1 MKNLQ
6 ISIIGDGLTG
16 LVTALSMANLN
27 LKVDVYWRKNEKK
40 NNIKDERVTAI
51 SKSNLNFLIG
61 DLGLQKKLFY
71 ACKGMNL
78 FYEFEKKYH
87 NFLNYENKDKNPV
100 FIFENSKIKN
110 NLI

>member
-40 NNIKDERVTAI
+40 TI
-51 SKSNLNFLIG
+51 
-61 DLGLQKKLFY
+61 
-71 ACKGMNL
+71 
-78 FYEFEKKYH
+78 
-87 NFLNYENKDKNPV
+87 
-100 FIFENSKIKN
+100 
-110 NLI
+110 

>member
-51 SKSNLNFLIG
+51 SKSNLNFLWVLLIHHNI
-61 DLGLQKKLFY
+61 FY
-71 ACKGMNL
+71 LSLDN
-78 FYEFEKKYH
+78 
-87 NFLNYENKDKNPV
+87 V
-100 FIFENSKIKN
+100 F
-110 NLI
+110 